1 MWQLHRSAPF
11 SSHRHEDCLNCLQIP
26 FAVVEQRDFY
36 FRIYRYI
43 YWLCVCVCEGGGE
56 TAEFRKEV
64 ALDGQGPHGACGGGW
79 SRSITARTLADDLIF
94 LISEVSKHADSFLH
108 VTKCADLFCISQRGC
123 VCFPP
128 FPLSLSNT
136 HSFAEWFWPVCVIHC
151 LSFTASYFLRDF
163 IVLCIFLFSLSVV
176 DFPTVVAGWVHALT
190 APVQRCFFTQDC
202 VDVC

>member
-26 FAVVEQRDFY
+26 FAVVEQTDFY

-94 LISEVSKHADSFLH
+94 SFPRYLNTQILFSTLLNALISFAFLSEG
-108 VTKCADLFCISQRGC
+108 VC
-123 VCFPP
+123 VCFPH
-128 FPLSLSNT
+128 FLSLSNT
-136 HSFAEWFWPVCVIHC
+136 HSSAEWFWPVCVIHC

-163 IVLCIFLFSLSVV
+163 IVLCIFFYSLSLSWIS
-176 DFPTVVAGWVHALT
+176 PRWWLGEYML
-190 APVQRCFFTQDC
+190 
-202 VDVC
+202 